1 MPAHGDNGRLTTG
14 QWCLC
19 ERRKPRCARLGESS
33 VGPTSA
39 GRTRRG
45 TGRGAKVLCSEVT
58 CPRPETVVVVVV
70 EGQR

>member
-19 ERRKPRCARLGESS
+19 ERCARLGESS

-39 GRTRRG
+39 GRTRGGRDG
-45 TGRGAKVLCSEVT
+45 TGGAKVLCSEVT